1 MLRDTLSYRKGSYRK
16 FFIFV
21 LAISFCIF
29 IYSSFNKDV
38 SFALISLGSF
48 FVALKQVV
56 IPIDLNQ
63 NITLSEKKYSISD
76 DDLMSNYNS
85 DSIIHNN
92 NENKIW
98 HKLITL
104 GDKISF
110 PLCIAGIIYSIF
122 F

>member
-1 MLRDTLSYRKGSYRK
+1 MLRDALSYRKGSYRN

-38 SFALISLGSF
+38 SFALISLGLF

-63 NITLSEKKYSISD
+63 NITLSEKRYSISD
-76 DDLMSNYNS
+76 DDFISNYNS

-92 NENKIW
+92 NEDKIW

-110 PLCIAGIIYSIF
+110 PLCIAGIMYSIF